1 VLTTLDAP
9 SLIALAGTLVAALL
23 GDHREP
29 HRPTGRA
36 THVGNR
42 GGGGRR
48 TSRAASPS
56 TAATSSDGCRAST
69 PCSPRRTSREQQKR
83 LVIDASHELRTP
95 LTALRTNIDVL
106 RRTDGLEPTQHAEL
120 LADVQIELEE
130 LTDLVTELVDL
141 ATDARRRAA
150 RTGRARRSPSEWSG
164 ARRRTS
170 EISFAV
176 ETPRRRHT

>member
-1 VLTTLDAP
+1 M
-9 SLIALAGTLVAALL
+9 
-23 GDHREP
+23 
-29 HRPTGRA
+29 
-36 THVGNR
+36 
-42 GGGGRR
+42 
-48 TSRAASPS
+48 
-56 TAATSSDGCRAST
+56 
-69 PCSPRRTSREQQKR
+69 
-83 LVIDASHELRTP
+83 IDASHELRTP